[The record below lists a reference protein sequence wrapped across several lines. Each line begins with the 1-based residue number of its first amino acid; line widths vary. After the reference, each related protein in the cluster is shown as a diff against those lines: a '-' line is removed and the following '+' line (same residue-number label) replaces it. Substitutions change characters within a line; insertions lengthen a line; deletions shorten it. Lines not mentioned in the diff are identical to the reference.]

1 MYLAVEKKKKKGKKK
16 RKSFGSFGKVVSEE
30 TIF

>member
-1 MYLAVEKKKKKGKKK
+1 MYLAVEKNKKKGK